1 MVNPHQK
8 PMLLCLTVEPTKIS
22 GLLYSIHNIYIYI
35 YIWVEIWNMDHI
47 ILYIIYSIIYIY
59 IYTYTYN
66 IYIYNMSS
74 MYIIFTTQ
82 KWWVSVNWISIGHVA
97 ILQEIHGQI
106 TINYRETVC
115 CVVSPN
121 SWVVCQPI
129 MRGCESVNRWYS
141 SCHGSL
147 VY

>member
-22 GLLYSIHNIYIYI
+22 GLLYSIHNIYIYMSRNMKYGPYNII
-35 YIWVEIWNMDHI
+35 YY
-47 ILYIIYSIIYIY
+47 ILYYIY